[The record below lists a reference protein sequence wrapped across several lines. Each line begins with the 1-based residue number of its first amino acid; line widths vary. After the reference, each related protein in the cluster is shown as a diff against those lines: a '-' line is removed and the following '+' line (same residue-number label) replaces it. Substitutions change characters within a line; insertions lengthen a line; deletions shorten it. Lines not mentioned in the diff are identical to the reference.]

1 MIIHVLDKNKEVVFS
16 NASFECISCMIAL
29 DSFGKVR
36 CQHCGQFSRVAGQK
50 SGDLFVYYCN
60 KNQIDSSRLFKTELQ
75 ILLRLLENI
84 RGYRCEIDIEV
95 KKKYRRLLH
104 NLITYNAHISQDLY
118 NIIPFEVFKQKGVD
132 SVRVI
137 SEELSLSKKEH
148 AVAVLRILKNSTMM
162 KSEFSVFEKLYNEA
176 PSMEMVE
183 HEVHKV
189 ILAVFN
195 SFWYELIQ
203 SGIKIDIKKSQEK
216 FVIDYDSV
224 SAALAHLIDNT
235 VKYIAQDTDLTVY
248 IYREERGVVLDFEM
262 ISMYIY
268 QDEVEKIYEEGYSGR
283 IPKSIG
289 ANGNGIG
296 LYMIKKLL
304 SLNEANIEIIV
315 GQNDSISINNVLY
328 SKNIVRIVF
337 NKKTIGD

>member
-1 MIIHVLDKNKEVVFS
+1 MIIHVLDKNKDVVFC
-16 NASFECISCMIAL
+16 NASPECISCMVAL
-29 DSFGKVR
+29 DSFGKVI
-36 CQHCGQFSRVAGQK
+36 CPLCGQFSRVVGQK

-60 KNQIDSSRLFKTELQ
+60 KNHIDSSRLFKTELQ

-84 RGYRCEIDIEV
+84 GEYRWKIDVEV

-132 SVRVI
+132 SVRII
-137 SEELSLSKKEH
+137 SKELSLFKKEH

-162 KSEFSVFEKLYNEA
+162 KSEFSVFEKLYNES

-203 SGIKIDIKKSQEK
+203 NGVKIDIKKSNEK

-268 QDEVEKIYEEGYSGR
+268 PDEIEKIFEEGYSGR
-283 IPKSIG
+283 VPKNIG
-289 ANGNGIG
+289 TNGSGIG

-304 SLNEANIEIIV
+304 SLNGADIEIIV
-315 GQNDSISINNVLY
+315 DHKGLISINNILY
-328 SKNIVRIVF
+328 SKNIVKIVF
-337 NKKTIGD
+337 NKK